1 MGSMFNSSKRRYD
14 ISMSKRT
21 RKPLNVE
28 DSDGNRTME
37 MGSPRRESPDDLKG
51 AVDAEEQE
59 EEEEGNDVKG
69 VIDIVEDDQLKEE
82 NDRMSLKQLIKGD
95 EKSKVKINR
104 GRNSLGEHFTE
115 EEKQLQL
122 VKAQKQKGVKFK
134 GMVNH
139 YVKVVGHLIKLKRDP
154 RNSNIASRKNPLLR
168 LTI

>member
-1 MGSMFNSSKRRYD
+1 MGSECDSSKRRYD

-37 MGSPRRESPDDLKG
+37 MGSPDDLKG
-51 AVDAEEQE
+51 AVVA
-59 EEEEGNDVKG
+59 EEEGNDVEG
-69 VIDIVEDDQLKEE
+69 VIDAEDGQLKEE
-82 NDRMSLKQLIKGD
+82 NDHKSLKQLIKGD

>member
-1 MGSMFNSSKRRYD
+1 MGSECNSSKRRYD

-37 MGSPRRESPDDLKG
+37 MGSPDDLKG
-51 AVDAEEQE
+51 VVVAEVDQQVEGDDDLKGVVDAEEE
-59 EEEEGNDVKG
+59 EEEEEEEKNDH
-69 VIDIVEDDQLKEE
+69 
-82 NDRMSLKQLIKGD
+82 RSLKQMIKGD

-168 LTI
+168 LTV